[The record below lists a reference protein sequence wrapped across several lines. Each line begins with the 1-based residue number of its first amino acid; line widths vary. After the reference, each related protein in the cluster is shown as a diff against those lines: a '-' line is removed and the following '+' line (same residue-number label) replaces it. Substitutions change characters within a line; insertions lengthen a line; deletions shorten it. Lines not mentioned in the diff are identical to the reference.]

1 MKMPVRLFV
10 TMIVACC
17 LSSVFVLAQDKPKPK
32 AAARAGRGAVIIA
45 FPESETRLSLL
56 ADGQAWIDL
65 QFVAWGPNWGWMGL
79 EGKTAEDNSAAL
91 MTTRGKVAGG
101 AELTLTARTS
111 KVGPRQL
118 KMDLE
123 LRTTKDT
130 EVTLVVAELRL
141 DGAGFDKGRIDATLA
156 DKSSRKIDLP
166 LERKGIGD
174 AVRSFA
180 LTENAGRVTTV
191 SLDPAVKIT
200 SDGAARIILAEGSVK
215 AASPKKLSLT
225 LDLPAAVEFFP
236 SGGRIGFEPGF
247 ETWYPFHPDA
257 DYSKPSEIGM
267 EDWIDAPAGKFGRIE
282 RKADQLLYNGKPIK
296 LWGLNLCYGATAPEK
311 ELADRRSQF
320 YPRYGINAV
329 RLHKF
334 ADGPGWAGIQ
344 SKDSCVEFDAAA
356 LDRMDYQVAQF
367 KKAGLY
373 MLLSAHF
380 GALKLGPAERATVP
394 YLEEFGAFDGEKRI
408 ITPHSAIHYSPELQQ
423 VQIRQMVNLLS
434 HKNPYTG
441 LTYAEDPAIGFVEI
455 INEQSILFYTTMA
468 PLKASPTLR
477 TQVARRFSDWLR
489 TKYGTQEKLAAAWGE
504 KAFDGFENDGFPKVG
519 ERLDKDNILPLGNP
533 WYFDPA
539 QLDGS
544 QAFRKRRL
552 LDTMRF
558 LYELQNEFYDR
569 FVAAV
574 RKAGYAGEIVASNW
588 QAGRAIS
595 HYYNLH
601 SDWRIGTIDRHNYFG
616 GGDGNRI
623 NANTMLRIAGSGILS
638 SGMQQAADRPFMLSE
653 WIHENPN
660 EWGVEG
666 PAILGAYGMGLQGW
680 DVSFIF
686 QNGDNGGFSDRI
698 GRDRWDVTAPNVLGI
713 FPAVAR
719 QVLRGD
725 VAVSPVTAPVFVDLP
740 SLDKGLLGFQDQVDQ
755 QYDIKTF
762 GSDAVPA
769 TALAA
774 VRCVVEFT
782 DAFRPTPKF
791 DLSKYTHDGR
801 IDSSTGQLSWTQGQ
815 DNKLAGFFTMN
826 TPGTR
831 AIVGFSEGQICNLGT
846 VTIEPRSRFAA
857 IYVSAKQKD
866 KTIEK
871 APQLLITAIARARNT
886 GMKIFNDDRII
897 DKGNAPILMEPVRAK
912 IELPKKAGTTVILL
926 DHNGRRTDK
935 TLPVRDGIVE
945 IDGARDKTCYYLV
958 EIPQ

>member
-1 MKMPVRLFV
+1 MQKSMRSWSVILLSF
-10 TMIVACC
+10 C
-17 LSSVFVLAQDKPKPK
+17 LSFSVDAAQEKPKP
-32 AAARAGRGAVIIA
+32 RPSSRGSGGVGVIA
-45 FPESETRLSLL
+45 FPESESRLSML

-65 QFVAWGPNWGWMGL
+65 QFVAWGPDWGWMGL
-79 EGKTAEDNSAAL
+79 EGETAEDDGAGVMSVS
-91 MTTRGKVAGG
+91 GKVPQSG
-101 AELTLTARTS
+101 AVLSLSARTV

-118 KMDLE
+118 QMNIE
-123 LRTTKDT
+123 LQTNKDT
-130 EVTLVVAELRL
+130 DVTLVVAELRL
-141 DGAGFDKGRIDATLA
+141 DGSGFDKGRIDATMV
-156 DKSSRKIDLP
+156 DKSTKKIDLP

-174 AVRSFA
+174 AVRSFNV
-180 LTENAGRVTTV
+180 TETGGRATTF
-191 SLDPAVKIT
+191 SFEPACKIT
-200 SDGAARIILAEGSVK
+200 SDGSARIILAEGAIQ
-215 AASPKKLSLT
+215 AATPKKLTLT
-225 LDLPAAVEFFP
+225 VNLPADVEFYP
-236 SGGRIGFEPGF
+236 SGSGIGFEPGF
-247 ETWYPFHPDA
+247 ETWYEFHPDA
-257 DYSKPSEIGM
+257 DFSKPSEIGM

-282 RKADQLLYNGKPIK
+282 RKADQLLYNGKPVK

-311 ELADRRSQF
+311 DLADRRSRF

-373 MLLSAHF
+373 ILLSAHF
-380 GALKLGPAERATVP
+380 GALKLGPAERNIVP
-394 YLEEFGAFDGEKRI
+394 FLEELGAFNDERRI
-408 ITPHSAIHYSPELQQ
+408 VTPHSAIHYSPELQQ
-423 VQIRQMVNLLS
+423 VQIRQMVNLLT
-434 HKNPYTG
+434 HKNPHTG
-441 LTYAEDPAIGFVEI
+441 LSYAEDPAIAFVEI
-455 INEQSILFYTTMA
+455 INEQSILFYTSMA

-477 TQVARRFSDWLR
+477 AQVAKRFCDWLR
-489 TKYGTQEKLAAAWGE
+489 TKYATHEKLVWAWGD

-544 QAFRKRRL
+544 QSFRKRRL

-558 LYELQNEFYDR
+558 LYEQQNEFYDR

-574 RKAGYAGEIVASNW
+574 RKAGYAGQIVASNW

-623 NANTMLRIAGSGILS
+623 NAATMLRIAGSGILS
-638 SGMQQAADRPFMLSE
+638 SGMQQVADRPFMLSE
-653 WIHENPN
+653 WIHETPN

-666 PAILGAYGMGLQGW
+666 PPILGAYGMGLQGW
-680 DVSFIF
+680 DVSFMF
-686 QNGDNGGFSDRI
+686 QNGDNASFSDRI
-698 GRDRWDVTAPNVLGI
+698 GRDRWDVTAPNVLGV

-719 QVLRGD
+719 QVHRGD
-725 VAVSPVTAPVFVDLP
+725 VAVSPVTAPVFVDLS
-740 SLDKGLLGFQDQVDQ
+740 SLENGKLGFQDQVDQ

-769 TALAA
+769 AALAA
-774 VRCVVEFT
+774 VRCVVEFV
-782 DAFRPTPKF
+782 DAYRPTPGF
-791 DLSKYTHDGR
+791 DLSKYSTDGT
-801 IDSSTGQLSWTQGQ
+801 IVSGTGQLRWTQGL
-815 DNKLAGFFTMN
+815 DKKPAGFFTIN

-831 AIVGFSEGQICNLGT
+831 AVVGFAEGKKQELGS
-846 VTIEPRSRFAA
+846 VRIEPQSRFAA

-866 KTIEK
+866 KTIET
-871 APQLLITAIARARNT
+871 APCLLITAIARARNT
-886 GMKIFNDDRII
+886 GMKVFNDDRIL
-897 DKGNAPILMEPVRAK
+897 DKGKGPILMEPVKAR
-912 IELPKKAGTTVILL
+912 IELPKRPGATVILL

-935 TLPVRDGIVE
+935 SLRLSDGIVE

-958 EIPQ
+958 E

>member
-1 MKMPVRLFV
+1 MRFSIRSWSVILLSF
-10 TMIVACC
+10 C
-17 LSSVFVLAQDKPKPK
+17 LSLSVDAGQEKPRSS
-32 AAARAGRGAVIIA
+32 ARPGRGTAIIA
-45 FPESETRLSLL
+45 FPESESRLSLL

-79 EGKTAEDNSAAL
+79 DGKATEDSGAAV
-91 MTTRGKVAGG
+91 MNVGGKVNQGG
-101 AELTLTARTS
+101 AKLSLSARTA
-111 KVGPRQL
+111 KTGPRQL

-123 LRTTKDT
+123 LKSDKDT

-141 DGAGFDKGRIDATLA
+141 DGPGFGKGRIGATMA
-156 DKSSRKIDLP
+156 DQSKKVTDLP

-174 AVRSFA
+174 AVRS
-180 LTENAGRVTTV
+180 LIVTETGGRATTF
-191 SLDPAVKIT
+191 SFEPAVKIT
-200 SDGAARIILAEGSVK
+200 SDDAARIILAEGSVK
-215 AASPKKLSLT
+215 AASPRRLTLT
-225 LDLPAAVEFFP
+225 LDLPADVEFYP
-236 SGGRIGFEPGF
+236 SGGKIGFEPGF
-247 ETWYPFHPDA
+247 ETWYEFHPDA
-257 DYSKPSEIGM
+257 DYARSSEIGM

-282 RKADQLLYNGKPIK
+282 RKIDQLLYNGKPIK

-311 ELADRRSQF
+311 VLADRRSRF

-344 SKDSCVEFDAAA
+344 SKESCVEFDPAA

-367 KKAGLY
+367 KKSGLY
-373 MLLSAHF
+373 LLLSAHF
-380 GALKLGPAERATVP
+380 GALKLGPAQRATVP
-394 YLEEFGAFDGEKRI
+394 YMEEFGGFDGEKRI
-408 ITPHSAIHYSPELQQ
+408 TTPHSAIHYSPELQQ
-423 VQIRQMVNLLS
+423 VQIQQMVNLLT
-434 HKNPYTG
+434 HKNPHTG
-441 LTYAEDPAIGFVEI
+441 MTYAEDPAIAFVEI
-455 INEQSILFYTTMA
+455 INEQSILFYTSMA

-477 TQVARRFSDWLR
+477 TQVAKRFCDWLR
-489 TKYGTQEKLAAAWGE
+489 AKYASQEKLVAAWGE
-504 KAFDGFENDGFPKVG
+504 KAFDGFEGDGFPKVG
-519 ERLDKDNILPLGNP
+519 EQLDKDNILPLGNP

-544 QAFRKRRL
+544 QSFRRQRL

-558 LYELQNEFYDR
+558 LYEVQNEFYDR

-601 SDWRIGTIDRHNYFG
+601 SDWRVGTIDRHNYFG

-623 NANTMLRIAGSGILS
+623 NAATMLRLAGSGMLS
-638 SGMQQAADRPFMLSE
+638 SGMQQVLDRPFMLSE
-653 WIHENPN
+653 WIHETPN

-680 DVSFIF
+680 DVSFMF
-686 QNGDNGGFSDRI
+686 QNGDNGAFSDRI
-698 GRDRWDVTAPNVLGI
+698 GRDRWDVTAPHVLGV

-719 QVLRGD
+719 QVHRGD
-725 VAVSPVTAPVFVDLP
+725 VSVSPVTATMFVDLP
-740 SLDKGLLGFQDQVDQ
+740 SMEDGKLGFQDQVDQ

-769 TALAA
+769 AALAA
-774 VRCVVEFT
+774 VRCAVEFT
-782 DAFRPTPKF
+782 QAFRPTPKF
-791 DLSKYTHDGR
+791 DLSRFASDST
-801 IDSSTGQLSWTQGQ
+801 IVSSTGQLRWTQGLE
-815 DNKLAGFFTMN
+815 NRHAGFFTIN

-831 AIVGFSEGQICNLGT
+831 AVTGFAEGKRQELGS
-846 VTIEPRSRFAA
+846 VAIELKSRFAA

-866 KTIEK
+866 MTIET

-886 GMKIFNDDRII
+886 GMKVFNDDRIL
-897 DKGNAPILMEPVRAK
+897 DKGKGPVLMEPVKAR
-912 IELPKKAGTTVILL
+912 IQLPGRSGARVILL
-926 DHNGRRTDK
+926 DHNGCRSDK
-935 TLPVRDGIVE
+935 ILPVSGGAVE

-958 EIPQ
+958 EYAE